1 MNTSQSISGGGFNT
15 THWSVVML
23 AGQENSP
30 QAASALEKLCRDY
43 WYPLYAYARRQGQSA
58 ADAQDST
65 QQFFAVFLEKKYFG
79 LANRDRGR
87 FRSFLLG
94 SFKHF
99 LTNEFHRASAVKRGG
114 KCAFLSW
121 DETEAETHYANEPAR
136 ELTPDKL
143 FDRAWALTLLQ
154 KVMENLRD
162 EYVNSQKKQIFEALE
177 FSLTGHKSELTY
189 QEIGGPLGMGESA
202 VKMAVSRLK
211 QRYGEMLR
219 KEIAHTV
226 AAPGEVDQELRH
238 LFSAVS

>member
-1 MNTSQSISGGGFNT
+1 MNTSQSISGGFNT

-23 AGQENSP
+23 AGQEDSP
-30 QAASALEKLCRDY
+30 QAASALEELCRNY

-99 LTNEFHRASAVKRGG
+99 LTNEYHRNRAAKRGG
-114 KCAFLSW
+114 KCAFISL
-121 DETEAETHYANEPAR
+121 DEMTAEAQYVNEPAT

-143 FDRAWALTLLQ
+143 FEHAWALTLLC
-154 KVMENLRD
+154 KVMEDLRA
-162 EYVNSQKKQIFEALE
+162 EYAGARKTEIFEALE
-177 FSLTGHKSELTY
+177 VFLTGQKADDTYKAIGERLNMSEA
-189 QEIGGPLGMGESA
+189 A
-202 VKMAVSRLK
+202 VKMTVSRLR

-219 KEIAHTV
+219 KEVAQTV
-226 AAPGEVDQELRH
+226 MEPASVEEELRH
-238 LFSAVS
+238 LLGALS